1 MTVYALSPQESKWAC
16 HASVPHLRAGYS
28 VELSKLAKPV
38 TWLDQLEMVVS
49 QTVRKELWRE
59 VCEPQALL
67 VQQWVVDV
75 EQWLPPPLK
84 DGQEGPKKQVA

>member
-1 MTVYALSPQESKWAC
+1 
-16 HASVPHLRAGYS
+16 
-28 VELSKLAKPV
+28 
-38 TWLDQLEMVVS
+38 MVVS